1 MASGYNSADHGKVYA
16 QDTDETERQ
25 NIIKTE
31 VSMSKCLQH
40 YARNICGY
48 YIQIR
53 IVWTDKNGE
62 TDRSEWTQPFSVSD
76 ISGASDVCND

>member
-1 MASGYNSADHGKVYA
+1 
-16 QDTDETERQ
+16 
-25 NIIKTE
+25 
-31 VSMSKCLQH
+31 MSKCLQH